1 MLLSSSKVARCV
13 RTMRTSYRCLSSK
26 DEATTSALI
35 FGSNT
40 GVGKT
45 IISTGLS
52 IAAMRAERRVCYIKP
67 IQTGDMDEYF
77 VQLYTNPKGIK
88 DIQFRTLRLWKAGV
102 SGPEDQSIGND
113 DDIISEVICT
123 MQSFH
128 EEEIASGKTPME
140 SELKLPFSV
149 VETLGGVL
157 SPGPNKSLQA
167 EVFRPLNKLPVVLVG
182 DAGLGGISGTLCALE
197 ALQRRGYA
205 VKALVFIDKVN
216 SQVLRNASH
225 VQEQLV
231 RGFLESI
238 PISRSHNDA
247 EGTSER
253 QSDTIPAIITLSP
266 LPKNSSNL
274 LNIWFKANESG
285 FSALF
290 QAVIKR

>member
-1 MLLSSSKVARCV
+1 M
-13 RTMRTSYRCLSSK
+13 SSK

-52 IAAMRAERRVCYIKP
+52 IAALRAERRVCYIKP
-67 IQTGDMDEYF
+67 IQTGDMDEFF

-102 SGPEDQSIGND
+102 SGPIDQSIGND
-113 DDIISEVICT
+113 EDIISEVKCT
-123 MQSFH
+123 IQHFQ
-128 EEEIASGKTPME
+128 EEETAGGYAFGGSQVKG
-140 SELKLPFSV
+140 PFSV

-167 EVFRPLNKLPVVLVG
+167 EAFRPLNQLPVVLVG

-205 VKALVFIDKVN
+205 VKALVFIDKAN

-231 RGFLESI
+231 RGFLESMPCSI
-238 PISRSHNDA
+238 SHNDTNGNA
-247 EGTSER
+247 KSQS
-253 QSDTIPAIITLSP
+253 QSDSVPAIITLSP

-290 QAVIKR
+290 QALLTQ

>member
-1 MLLSSSKVARCV
+1 MKELSSSA
-13 RTMRTSYRCLSSK
+13 M
-26 DEATTSALI
+26 I

-52 IAAMRAERRVCYIKP
+52 IAALRGGRRVCYIKP

-88 DIQFRTLRLWKAGV
+88 DITFRTLRLWKAGV
-102 SGPEDQSIGND
+102 SGPTDRSIGTD
-113 DDIISEVICT
+113 QDIIDEILCT
-123 MQSFH
+123 MQSFK
-128 EEEIASGKTPME
+128 EPESEVGKTPASRAKE
-140 SELKLPFSV
+140 PFSV
-149 VETLGGVL
+149 VETIGGVL

-167 EVFRPLNKLPVVLVG
+167 EAFRPLRSLPVVLVG

-197 ALQRRGYA
+197 ALQRRGYL

-225 VQEQLV
+225 VQEQLD
-231 RGFLESI
+231 RGFPE
-238 PISRSHNDA
+238 ISSDEAFRTDSNGDSNNVRNDQSS
-247 EGTSER
+247 TSKN
-253 QSDTIPAIITLSP
+253 DIPAIITLSP
-266 LPKNSSNL
+266 LPQNSSNL
-274 LNIWFKANESG
+274 LNIWFRANETA

-290 QAVIKR
+290 QALLK